1 LKLQETYIR
10 ILGQL
15 YTPRGTSH
23 FLNKT
28 SDFCQVS
35 SPGQV
40 TENTFWVSPGKI
52 ISVEE

>member
-28 SDFCQVS
+28 SDFVRCLVQDK
-35 SPGQV
+35 
-40 TENTFWVSPGKI
+40 WLKI
-52 ISVEE
+52 LFGWALEK